1 MAASGRNEWRIRHDR
16 ILTKKKKKKRRENNN
31 NSEEE
36 DDDGDWEFVLFAG
49 KSQARHLACLLH
61 ILSQDEG
68 LVELA

>member
-16 ILTKKKKKKRRENNN
+16 ILTKKKKKRRENNN

-36 DDDGDWEFVLFAG
+36 DDDWEFVLFAG